1 MKDTFPKI
9 EIFTQKELPTCLQET
24 AMESKFLDNDNATI
38 RSSHHSLTASHHVH
52 ANYSMESPERLLLCS
67 HSMKEELPPYDA
79 TLIGHVPSSFH
90 GNEDTRNGQE
100 KNHTFQKFNNN
111 PLNLLETLPAL
122 TIAPSS
128 SDASPPSLIS
138 PPSSHKFPNLTL
150 FLQET
155 SMLYSSSSHL
165 KSGESMSS
173 KSSNSTFPLSPLR
186 QTQCQTTTADPHKIT
201 KNLSNM
207 RRSKSFSDHHNWLST
222 RTQPLKCSGGGGRV
236 NNNNKLFKGVRQRHW
251 GKWVAE
257 IRLPRNRTRVW
268 LGTFDTAEDAAIAYD
283 TAAYILRGDYAQL
296 NFPELKHVIKANSLN
311 GTISA
316 LVEAKL
322 QTVHLHKKNPN
333 NNNNNNSSNNN
344 YDDSPPSAV
353 SACKNNGNKGSSS
366 SIMELQLEENER
378 SKSGSLSHHQVL
390 DVEGVQLSRMPSLDM
405 DLIWDALLVS
415 DS

>member
-1 MKDTFPKI
+1 
-9 EIFTQKELPTCLQET
+9 
-24 AMESKFLDNDNATI
+24 MESKFLDNDNATI

>member
-1 MKDTFPKI
+1 
-9 EIFTQKELPTCLQET
+9 KELPTCLQEM
-24 AMESKFLDNDNATI
+24 AMESKFLDNNNATI
-38 RSSHHSLTASHHVH
+38 RSSHHSLTTSHHVH
-52 ANYSMESPERLLLCS
+52 ANFSMASSPETERLLSCS
-67 HSMKEELPPYDA
+67 HSMKEEEVVVPYDS
-79 TLIGHVPSSFH
+79 TLIGHVPSNLNFH
-90 GNEDTRNGQE
+90 GHEDTRNGQE
-100 KNHTFQKFNNN
+100 KNHTFQRFNNN

-128 SDASPPSLIS
+128 SSSPPSS
-138 PPSSHKFPNLTL
+138 SSSSHKFPNLTL
-150 FLQET
+150 FLQEP
-155 SMLYSSSSHL
+155 SMLYSSSSQL

-173 KSSNSTFPLSPLR
+173 ESSNSTFPFSQLG
-186 QTQCQTTTADPHKIT
+186 QTQHQTTTDPHKIT

-207 RRSKSFSDHHNWLST
+207 RRSKSFNDHQNWLST
-222 RTQPLKCSGGGGRV
+222 RTQPFKCGGGGGRV
-236 NNNNKLFKGVRQRHW
+236 NNNRLFKGVRQRHW

-322 QTVHLHKKNPN
+322 QTVHLQKKNPDKN
-333 NNNNNNSSNNN
+333 NNN
-344 YDDSPPSAV
+344 YDDDSPPSAV
-353 SACKNNGNKGSSS
+353 SACKINGNKDSSS
-366 SIMELQLEENER
+366 SIMELQFDANER
-378 SKSGSLSHHQVL
+378 SNKSGSLSLHHDHHHQVL